1 MERSEL
7 EKLMDRYKKEMLEFS
22 RKNGGKYAPP
32 GGTNSSESDRAEEN
46 MERALENGEA
56 FERDRSNPLG
66 TPEPE
71 AMPEEMPP
79 EEQAVPAQ
87 TNPPIESVVMN
98 DGAVDVS
105 KYLRENCAK
114 VASDP
119 NATAEQ
125 KARCRDIGDFLSVNS
140 ESGTMRVETFA
151 GDRAFGVGSSR
162 VVIFLP
168 LKSGNVAVFDGITDI
183 NGNTGAISLPAP
195 PKEIGLT
202 PQKNGSTVLPYSV
215 YSVYVEHPG
224 YVRAIFTNV
233 PVFSGI
239 ESIQPVRMLAKSEGT
254 QEPAPIVVDQ
264 SNRNQLQG

>member
-1 MERSEL
+1 
-7 EKLMDRYKKEMLEFS
+7 
-22 RKNGGKYAPP
+22 
-32 GGTNSSESDRAEEN
+32 
-46 MERALENGEA
+46 
-56 FERDRSNPLG
+56 
-66 TPEPE
+66 
-71 AMPEEMPP
+71 
-79 EEQAVPAQ
+79 
-87 TNPPIESVVMN
+87 MN

-140 ESGTMRVETFA
+140 EKGTMRVETFA

-183 NGNTGAISLPAP
+183 NGNTGDISLPAP